1 MLLERKMKMKM
12 DTINNT
18 IRGEFNKHKIDSTYK
33 DCRHLFERKGQGRYS
48 LTEKARHYNG
58 R

>member
-1 MLLERKMKMKM
+1 MKMKM